1 MSREYTM
8 RGTLKATEATRA
20 LVVDD
25 GRYTHG
31 FVIEEFRVW
40 PAGPTLPTGFNS
52 NGVLSFL
59 EVPPP
64 TMNCEETG
72 TISWAAWIE
81 DTTNG
86 VSQFW
91 ILDPDHVVN
100 QDLFVHNLGGTAMN
114 YLVKMRPLVMTP
126 DQGVLQLVKSQN
138 QS

>member
-1 MSREYTM
+1 MTREYTM
-8 RGTLKATEATRA
+8 RGTMGPTETTRS

-40 PAGPTLPTGFNS
+40 AAGPTMPAGFNA
-52 NGVLSFL
+52 NGCLSFL
-59 EVPPP
+59 ETPPA
-64 TMNCEETG
+64 TMNADQTG
-72 TISWAAWIE
+72 TLAWAAWME

-100 QDLFVHNLGGTAMN
+100 QDLYVHNLGGTSMN
-114 YLVKMRPLVMTP
+114 YLIRMRPIVMSP
-126 DQGVLQLVKSQN
+126 NQGVLQLVKSQN
-138 QS
+138 QA